1 MDLQLAKEAVINA
14 LRDRARKFVSLDTPE
29 DGDLGDLAIDIGTGF
44 LPVVGTAQAGRDFE
58 RARREGDKLGMAL
71 ASLGAVP
78 VLGGVAKAA
87 SKTRKGAKAAEEAA
101 QAATEAAPT
110 VREAV
115 EAAVEKVERS
125 AGKSLEVVGPPDP
138 LANFGRKQAEDTARQ
153 KKVQKAAQAE
163 QAADAKPAKNVS
175 DGPRQARPG
184 TYYRE
189 MAKTDGPDAV
199 LAAAKGGDH
208 LHRTP
213 SGGYV
218 GAPRDIKSP
227 QALTAMRNRMD
238 RNVEI
243 SANEIN
249 HADPARPAGSWYP
262 RAKAGMA
269 ETSEPW
275 RIGRDVEAHSV
286 YSAGVSPASET
297 DLALKH
303 STSRAIGDPR
313 RAKYQQQTDAL
324 DSAVAENRAAALGEK
339 TGEYG
344 PKIDPREATAGQFG
358 VNDFRNAQS
367 YGYTHPT
374 GEPWRAGVTSPM
386 HQFMDA
392 ETALQ
397 VDRLNQ
403 RGVGG
408 RSDWS
413 GPMTQEVPWISGKAQ
428 DLYERGK
435 NARYADGREGVIRAL
450 RDANATMADSV
461 PKHSFSATHEE
472 FPGFNVGH
480 MKQLHNAP
488 PEVKDAYSRAVTWA
502 LRNNEAK
509 MYPGMPASVGAGE
522 RDVLHSAAQ
531 FRTLP
536 AQEHIGRYTNSA
548 GQVENNLGNVSTAL
562 VDFKTGEQA
571 VEPNT
576 MKVLEAIENMRGG
589 IDAQE
594 ASAGHIVHTARSIP
608 ASERVAGVID
618 TGRRP
623 LTSTE
628 IDTMNAQMAALRT
641 DPKVIA
647 KYDQARAIPSGG
659 EKDWVPTP
667 REHVA
672 RALSDGTGLSVSPSS
687 RGALVADFN
696 TAYDD
701 PLVAAEAIRR
711 AQKAG
716 LPVESG
722 RLESFYIPH
731 EYGQGAKTTSI
742 LKSFADL
749 PEGVSQTVSRNL
761 SESPDVR
768 DVIARKMQR
777 DASPIMGGGARED
790 IQLMRKF
797 FSETD
802 WAKAV
807 QLIRKGATPAAAAAA
822 LGYSLSAMAEE
833 DQR

>member
-14 LRDRARKFVSLDTPE
+14 LRDRARKFVSLDNPE
-29 DGDLGDLAIDIGTGF
+29 DGDLGDLAIDIGAGF
-44 LPVVGTAQAGRDFE
+44 VPGVGQAQAGRDFE

-78 VLGGVAKAA
+78 IVGGVAGAANKA
-87 SKTRKGAKAAEEAA
+87 RKGAKAAKATGEAA
-101 QAATEAAPT
+101 ADAAPS

-115 EAAVEKVERS
+115 EAAVEKAERS
-125 AGKSLEVVGPPDP
+125 AGKSPEAMGPPDP
-138 LANFGRKQAEDTARQ
+138 LANFGRKQAEDAARL
-153 KKVQKAAQAE
+153 KKVQKASEAE
-163 QAADAKPAKNVS
+163 PTAPAKNVS
-175 DGPRQARPG
+175 DGARQARPG

-199 LAAAKGGDH
+199 LSAAKSGDH
-208 LHRTP
+208 LHRKP
-213 SGGYV
+213 DGSYV
-218 GAPRDIKSP
+218 GAPRDVKSP

-324 DSAVAENRAAALGEK
+324 DSAVAENRAARLGEK

-472 FPGFNVGH
+472 MPGFNVGH
-480 MKQLHNAP
+480 MSQLHNAP

-502 LRNNEAK
+502 LRNQDAK
-509 MYPGMPASVGAGE
+509 LYPGMPASVGAGE

-594 ASAGHIVHTARSIP
+594 ASAGHIVHTAKSIP

-623 LTSTE
+623 LTAQE
-628 IDTMNAQMAALRT
+628 IDAMNAQMAALRT

-647 KYDQARAIPSGG
+647 KYDKSRAVPGG
-659 EKDWVPTP
+659 SELDWVPTP

-672 RALSDGTGLSVSPSS
+672 RALRDGAGLSVSPSS

-696 TAYDD
+696 TAFDD
-701 PLVAAEAIRR
+701 PLVAAEAIKR

-716 LPVESG
+716 LPIESG
-722 RLESFYIPH
+722 RLESFYVPH
-731 EYGQGAKTTSI
+731 SYGQGAKTTSI
-742 LKSFADL
+742 LQGFADL
-749 PEGVSQTVSRNL
+749 PGGVSQTVSRNL
-761 SESPDVR
+761 SESPEVR
-768 DVIARKMQR
+768 DVIARKMRR
-777 DASPIMGGGARED
+777 DASPIMGGGARDD

-797 FSETD
+797 FSEAD
-802 WAKAV
+802 WSKAV
-807 QLIRKGATPAAAAAA
+807 EMIRKGATPAAAAAA
-822 LGYSLSAMAEE
+822 LGYSMSAMAEE

>member
-29 DGDLGDLAIDIGTGF
+29 DGDLGDMAVDIGAGF
-44 LPVVGTAQAGRDFE
+44 VPVVGTAQAGRDFE
-58 RARREGDKLGMAL
+58 RARRDKDKLGMAL

-87 SKTRKGAKAAEEAA
+87 SKTRKGAKAADEAGK
-101 QAATEAAPT
+101 AATEAAPS

-125 AGKSLEVVGPPDP
+125 AGKSPEAVGPPDP

-153 KKVQKAAQAE
+153 KKVQKASQAE
-163 QAADAKPAKNVS
+163 QVADAKPAKNFS
-175 DGPRQARPG
+175 DGRRQARPG

-199 LAAAKGGDH
+199 LDAAKSGGH

-213 SGGYV
+213 DGGYV
-218 GAPRDIKSP
+218 GAPRDVKSP

-249 HADPARPAGSWYP
+249 AADPARPAGTWYP

-275 RIGRDVEAHSV
+275 RIGRDVEGHSV

-324 DSAVAENRAAALGEK
+324 DSAVAENRPAVLGEK

-397 VDRLNQ
+397 VNRLNQ

-435 NARYADGREGVIRAL
+435 NANYAGGREGVIRAL
-450 RDANATMADSV
+450 RDANGTMADSI

-480 MKQLHNAP
+480 MRQLHEAA
-488 PEVKDAYSRAVTWA
+488 PEVKDAYSRSVTWA
-502 LRNNEAK
+502 LRNNDARL
-509 MYPGMPASVGAGE
+509 YPGMPASVGAGE

-571 VEPNT
+571 VAPNT

-594 ASAGHIVHTARSIP
+594 ASAGHIVHTAKSIP
-608 ASERVAGVID
+608 ASDRVAGVMD

-623 LTSTE
+623 LSADE
-628 IDTMNAQMAALRT
+628 IDSMNARLAALR
-641 DPKVIA
+641 
-647 KYDQARAIPSGG
+647 G
-659 EKDWVPTP
+659 
-667 REHVA
+667 
-672 RALSDGTGLSVSPSS
+672 GLSVSPSS
-687 RGALVADFN
+687 RGALVANFD
-696 TAYDD
+696 TAFSD
-701 PLVAAEAIRR
+701 PAASVKAIKQ

-716 LPVESG
+716 LPIESG
-722 RLESFYIPH
+722 RLESFYVPH

-742 LKSFADL
+742 LQGFADL

-768 DVIARKMQR
+768 DVIARKAQR
-777 DASPIMGGGARED
+777 DASPIMGGGARDD

-797 FSETD
+797 FSEAD
-802 WAKAV
+802 WTKAV
-807 QLIRKGATPAAAAAA
+807 ELMRKGVPPAAAVAA

-833 DQR
+833 EQR

>member
-1 MDLQLAKEAVINA
+1 MDAQAVINA
-14 LRDRARKFVSLDTPE
+14 LRDRARRFVSLDTPE
-29 DGDLGDLAIDIGTGF
+29 DGDLGDMAIDIGAGF

-58 RARREGDKLGMAL
+58 RARRDKDKLGMAL

-125 AGKSLEVVGPPDP
+125 TGKSPEVVGPPDP
-138 LANFGRKQAEDTARQ
+138 LANFGRKQAEDAARQ

-594 ASAGHIVHTARSIP
+594 ASAGHIVHTARSVP

-623 LTSTE
+623 LSAGE
-628 IDTMNAQMAALRT
+628 IDSMNAKLAALR
-641 DPKVIA
+641 
-647 KYDQARAIPSGG
+647 G
-659 EKDWVPTP
+659 
-667 REHVA
+667 
-672 RALSDGTGLSVSPSS
+672 GLSVSPSS
-687 RGALVADFN
+687 RGALVANFD
-696 TAYDD
+696 TAFSD
-701 PLVAAEAIRR
+701 PAASVKAIKQ

-716 LPVESG
+716 LPIESG
-722 RLESFYIPH
+722 SLESFYIPH
-731 EYGQGAKTTSI
+731 QYGQGAKTTSI
-742 LKSFADL
+742 LKGFADL

-797 FSETD
+797 FSEAD

-807 QLIRKGATPAAAAAA
+807 QMIRKGATPAAAAAA
-822 LGYSLSAMAEE
+822 LGYSLSAMAAE
-833 DQR
+833 DQQ

>member
-1 MDLQLAKEAVINA
+1 MDTQALISA
-14 LRDRARKFVSLDTPE
+14 LRDRAQQV
-29 DGDLGDLAIDIGTGF
+29 GDWYDQNDIGTK
-44 LPVVGTAQAGRDFE
+44 LVGRGMLGAFTRGLIGMDPPSDPTDAERDFYE
-58 RARREGDKLGMAL
+58 NAVRVSAPAQGLGVGKAIF
-71 ASLGAVP
+71 LGA
-78 VLGGVAKAA
+78 KA
-87 SKTRKGAKAAEEAA
+87 RKGAKAVEEAGKEGTA
-101 QAATEAAPT
+101 GAATLRET
-110 VREAV
+110 VEAV
-115 EAAVEKVERS
+115 VNKAERS
-125 AGKSLEVVGPPDP
+125 AGKSSESMGPPDP

-153 KKVQKAAQAE
+153 KKVQKAAQSE
-163 QAADAKPAKNVS
+163 QATDDKPAKNLS
-175 DGPRQARPG
+175 DGRRQARPG

-199 LAAAKGGDH
+199 LDAAKAGDH

-213 SGGYV
+213 DGGFV
-218 GAPRDIKSP
+218 GGPRDVKSP
-227 QALTAMRNRMD
+227 QAMTAMRNRMD

-249 HADPARPAGSWYP
+249 AADPARPAGSWYP

-275 RIGRDVEAHSV
+275 RIGRDVEGHSV
-286 YSAGVSPASET
+286 YSAGVSPASES

-397 VDRLNQ
+397 VDRLNR

-408 RSDWS
+408 RTDWS

-435 NARYADGREGVIRAL
+435 SANYAGGREGIVRAL
-450 RDANATMADSV
+450 RDANNTMADSI
-461 PKHSFSATHEE
+461 PKHSFSATHEQM
-472 FPGFNVGH
+472 PGLNVNH
-480 MKQLHNAP
+480 MGQLHNAP
-488 PEVKDAYSRAVTWA
+488 QEIKDAYSRAVTWS
-502 LRNNEAK
+502 LRNEDAK
-509 MYPGMPASVGAGE
+509 LYPGMPASVGAGE

-536 AQEHIGRYTNSA
+536 AQEHIGRYTNST
-548 GQVENNLGNVSTAL
+548 GQVENNLSNVSTAL

-571 VEPNT
+571 VQPNT
-576 MKVLEAIENMRGG
+576 MKVLEKIENMRGG

-594 ASAGHIVHTARSIP
+594 ASAGHIVHTAKSIP

-623 LTSTE
+623 LSASE
-628 IDTMNAQMAALRT
+628 IDSMNAQMAALRT

-647 KYDQARAIPSGG
+647 KYDQARSMPGGG

-667 REHVA
+667 KEHVA
-672 RALSDGTGLSVSPSS
+672 RSLREGTGLSVSPSS

-701 PLVAAEAIRR
+701 PMVAAEAIRR

-716 LPVESG
+716 LPIESG
-722 RLESFYIPH
+722 RLESFYVPH

-742 LKSFADL
+742 LQGFADL

-761 SESPDVR
+761 SESPEVR
-768 DVIARKMQR
+768 DVIARTMKR

-797 FSETD
+797 FSEAD
-802 WAKAV
+802 WARAV
-807 QLIRKGATPAAAAAA
+807 QLIRKGATPAAAAAT

-833 DQR
+833 GQR

>member
-1 MDLQLAKEAVINA
+1 MDTQALIEALRRNDRDEATRPAFRYPSSGRRPKELNRDRDITVDDI
-14 LRDRARKFVSLDTPE
+14 RDRARKFVSLDTPE
-29 DGDLGDLAIDIGTGF
+29 DSDLGDLAIDIGTGF
-44 LPVVGTAQAGRDFE
+44 LPVIGTAQAGRDFE

-78 VLGGVAKAA
+78 VVGGVAKAA
-87 SKTRKGAKAAEEAA
+87 SKVRKGAKAAEEAGK
-101 QAATEAAPT
+101 AATEAAPS

-125 AGKSLEVVGPPDP
+125 AGKPPETVGPPDP
-138 LANFGRKQAEDTARQ
+138 LANFGRKQAEDAARQ
-153 KKVQKAAQAE
+153 KKVQKASEVE
-163 QAADAKPAKNVS
+163 QVSDATPAKSLS
-175 DGPRQARPG
+175 DGRRQARPG

-199 LAAAKGGDH
+199 LDAAKARDH

-213 SGGYV
+213 DGGYV
-218 GAPRDIKSP
+218 GAPRDVKSP

-249 HADPARPAGSWYP
+249 AADPARPAGTWYP

-275 RIGRDVEAHSV
+275 RIGRDVEGHSV

-324 DSAVAENRAAALGEK
+324 DSAVAENRPAVLGEK

-397 VDRLNQ
+397 VDRLNR

-435 NARYADGREGVIRAL
+435 NANYAGGREGIIRAL
-450 RDANATMADSV
+450 RDANNTMADSI

-480 MKQLHNAP
+480 MSQLHQAA
-488 PEVKDAYSRAVTWA
+488 PEVKDAYSRSVTWA
-502 LRNNEAK
+502 LRNNDARL
-509 MYPGMPASVGAGE
+509 YPGMPASVGAGD

-548 GQVENNLGNVSTAL
+548 GQIENNLGNVSTAL
-562 VDFKTGEQA
+562 VDFKTGSR
-571 VEPNT
+571 
-576 MKVLEAIENMRGG
+576 L
-589 IDAQE
+589 
-594 ASAGHIVHTARSIP
+594 
-608 ASERVAGVID
+608 
-618 TGRRP
+618 
-623 LTSTE
+623 
-628 IDTMNAQMAALRT
+628 LR
-641 DPKVIA
+641 
-647 KYDQARAIPSGG
+647 
-659 EKDWVPTP
+659 PTP
-667 REHVA
+667 
-672 RALSDGTGLSVSPSS
+672 
-687 RGALVADFN
+687 
-696 TAYDD
+696 
-701 PLVAAEAIRR
+701 
-711 AQKAG
+711 
-716 LPVESG
+716 
-722 RLESFYIPH
+722 
-731 EYGQGAKTTSI
+731 
-742 LKSFADL
+742 
-749 PEGVSQTVSRNL
+749 
-761 SESPDVR
+761 
-768 DVIARKMQR
+768 
-777 DASPIMGGGARED
+777 
-790 IQLMRKF
+790 
-797 FSETD
+797 
-802 WAKAV
+802 
-807 QLIRKGATPAAAAAA
+807 
-822 LGYSLSAMAEE
+822 
-833 DQR
+833 

>member
-1 MDLQLAKEAVINA
+1 MDAQAVINA

-29 DGDLGDLAIDIGTGF
+29 DGDLADMAIDIGAGF
-44 LPVVGTAQAGRDFE
+44 VPVVGTAQAGRDFE
-58 RARREGDKLGMAL
+58 RARRDKDKLGMAL

-125 AGKSLEVVGPPDP
+125 AGKSPEVVGPPDP
-138 LANFGRKQAEDTARQ
+138 LANFGRKQAEDAARQ

-324 DSAVAENRAAALGEK
+324 DSAVAENRAANLGEK

-480 MKQLHNAP
+480 MQQLHNAP

-502 LRNNEAK
+502 LRNNEARL
-509 MYPGMPASVGAGE
+509 YPGMPASVGAGE

-623 LTSTE
+623 LSASE
-628 IDTMNAQMAALRT
+628 IDSMNAKLAALR
-641 DPKVIA
+641 
-647 KYDQARAIPSGG
+647 G
-659 EKDWVPTP
+659 
-667 REHVA
+667 
-672 RALSDGTGLSVSPSS
+672 GLSVSPSS
-687 RGALVADFN
+687 RGALVANFD
-696 TAYDD
+696 TAFSD
-701 PLVAAEAIRR
+701 PAASVKAIKQ

-716 LPVESG
+716 LPIESG

-731 EYGQGAKTTSI
+731 QYGQGAKTTSI
-742 LKSFADL
+742 LKGFADL

-797 FSETD
+797 FSEAD

-822 LGYSLSAMAEE
+822 LGYSLSAMAAEE
-833 DQR
+833 QQ

>member
-1 MDLQLAKEAVINA
+1 MDAQAVIAA

-29 DGDLGDLAIDIGTGF
+29 DSDLGDLAIDIGAGF
-44 LPVVGTAQAGRDFE
+44 VPVVGTATSGRDFE
-58 RARREGDKLGMAL
+58 RARREGDLLGM
-71 ASLGAVP
+71 SLSAAGMLP
-78 VLGGVAKAA
+78 VVGGVASAANKVRKGKKGAEEVAGKLDAPELREAIKAA
-87 SKTRKGAKAAEEAA
+87 VKESEQAAKA
-101 QAATEAAPT
+101 
-110 VREAV
+110 
-115 EAAVEKVERS
+115 
-125 AGKSLEVVGPPDP
+125 GPPDP
-138 LANFGRKQAEDTARQ
+138 LANFGRKAEADAARES
-153 KKVQKAAQAE
+153 KVKKAAAAE
-163 QAADAKPAKNVS
+163 PAEKAKNVG
-175 DGPRQARPG
+175 DGRREARPA

-189 MAKTDGPDAV
+189 MAKTQGPDAV
-199 LAAAKGGDH
+199 LAAARQGDH

-213 SGGYV
+213 DGGYV
-218 GAPRDIKSP
+218 GAPRDLKSP
-227 QALTAMRNRMD
+227 QALTGLRNRLD

-243 SANEIN
+243 SAQEIN

-303 STSRAIGDPR
+303 STSRAIGAPR
-313 RAKYQQQTDAL
+313 RAKYQDQADAL
-324 DSAVAENRAAALGEK
+324 DFAVAEDRAAKLGAK

-344 PKIDPREATAGQFG
+344 PKIDPREPGAGQFG

-367 YGYTHPT
+367 FGYTHPT
-374 GEPWRAGVTSPM
+374 GEPWRAGVTAPM

-397 VDRLNQ
+397 VDRLN
-403 RGVGG
+403 RAGAGG
-408 RSDWS
+408 RSDWT

-435 NARYADGREGVIRAL
+435 NASYAGGREGIIRAL
-450 RDANATMADSV
+450 RDANATMADSI

-472 FPGFNVGH
+472 MPGFNVGH
-480 MKQLHNAP
+480 LSQLHNMPAG
-488 PEVKDAYSRAVTWA
+488 VKDQYSNAATWA
-502 LRNNEAK
+502 LRNADADL
-509 MYPGMPASVGAGE
+509 YPGMPSSIGAGP

-536 AQEHIGRYTNSA
+536 VQQHLGRYTNSA
-548 GQVENNLGNVSTAL
+548 GQVENNLSNVSTAL
-562 VDFKTGEQA
+562 VDLRTGEHA

-576 MKVLEAIENMRGG
+576 MKTLEAIENMRGG

-594 ASAGHIVHTARSIP
+594 ASAGHIVHTAKAIP
-608 ASERVAGVID
+608 AAERNAGIID

-623 LTSTE
+623 LAPDE
-628 IDTMNAQMAALRT
+628 IDSTNAQMGSLRSDPNKVAAVDKALAKREGTAMDWTDVAPTSNERIVRALR
-641 DPKVIA
+641 
-647 KYDQARAIPSGG
+647 
-659 EKDWVPTP
+659 
-667 REHVA
+667 
-672 RALSDGTGLSVSPSS
+672 DGTGLSVSPSS
-687 RGALVADFN
+687 RGALVANFD

-701 PLVAAEAIRR
+701 PEVASAAIRM

-731 EYGQGAKTTSI
+731 SYGEGQKTTSI
-742 LKSFADL
+742 LQGFADL

-768 DVIARKMQR
+768 KKIASKIER
-777 DASPIMGGGARED
+777 DANPQFGGGARDD

-797 FSETD
+797 FSEAD

-807 QLIRKGATPAAAAAA
+807 ELMRKGVAPAAAVAA
-822 LGYSLSAMAEE
+822 LGYSLNSMAAE